1 MEQRFKTSEQDIDL
15 LPLREFIER
24 EGEAVAYRRGDQMER
39 EGDPTRW
46 FAFVTEGCFKYITY
60 GLSERLRVG
69 DRRSGIERAHITWF
83 SFEGEYVGDYPAFLY
98 GRPAQATIE
107 AMMPSRVL
115 RVTGEQLR
123 QFFGQNIETMELR
136 ALIGEHILSQYE
148 ARYQDLHRTTA
159 RERYDLLMQRCPGIV
174 DLLDLQDIA
183 SFQNVHPN
191 TISKIRRDIT
201 FDGR

>member
-1 MEQRFKTSEQDIDL
+1 MEQRFKTSGQDIDL

-24 EGEAVAYRRGDQMER
+24 EGEAVAYRRGDQLER

-60 GLSERLRVG
+60 GLS
-69 DRRSGIERAHITWF
+69 DERAHITWF

-98 GRPAQATIE
+98 GRPAQTTIE

-123 QFFGQNIETMELR
+123 QFFSQSIETMELR
-136 ALIGEHILSQYE
+136 ALIGEHLLSQYE

-183 SFQNVHPN
+183 SFLNVHPN